1 VARSADQ
8 ETRIEIKEMIRG
20 ELRFVSDDGVKHSS
34 GFMEAIVRKM
44 PGIHLIA
51 SLPDTACYHVDLL
64 SSKLRNVGEEILT
77 LGQVYEA
84 G

>member
-1 VARSADQ
+1 
-8 ETRIEIKEMIRG
+8 
-20 ELRFVSDDGVKHSS
+20 
-34 GFMEAIVRKM
+34 
-44 PGIHLIA
+44 LIA